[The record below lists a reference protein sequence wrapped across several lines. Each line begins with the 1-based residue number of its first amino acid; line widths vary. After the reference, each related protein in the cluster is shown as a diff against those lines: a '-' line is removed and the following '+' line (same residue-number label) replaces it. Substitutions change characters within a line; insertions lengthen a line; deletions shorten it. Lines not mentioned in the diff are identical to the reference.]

1 MCIPVRNQSN
11 IKKTASLI
19 KAAAVLIFVAF
30 NHGASNAQYI
40 PCENTRSASSEALD
54 KKHEL
59 NGIRIFY
66 TSTGSNALTTTTDL
80 NANGVPD
87 YVENVA
93 TQLDVSRKVFNS
105 LGFKDPLESARLRA
119 AQSIDVHLRDVSPYS
134 VSTILYPVK
143 YNYNSLMSDKCS
155 LVILMSNTSLFD
167 IENGSTP
174 AQRMFRLFQLGYSM
188 FRRPWIYAD
197 VSTWASRSVLSGAYG
212 TGYDSFQLPST
223 LIQMQEVF
231 DSQNDAGIKFWN
243 RLAYLLTVE
252 TSTMQISQAL
262 KNRKYVNNSIVVKD
276 DLWKGGAI
284 LRATSQMLDVEDDM
298 VDLQTNRPPYQ
309 WTDAEQTSN
318 AHDIRLLNLIQRAV
332 RRTGVTSAEINGFL
346 SIPSIY

>member
-1 MCIPVRNQSN
+1 MRVPVRIQLDL
-11 IKKTASLI
+11 KRPASLV
-19 KAAAVLIFVAF
+19 KAAAVLVFLGLS
-30 NHGASNAQYI
+30 HGVSTAQYV
-40 PCENTRSASSEALD
+40 PCVNTRNANSEALD

-66 TSTGSNALTTTTDL
+66 TSTGSNALATTTDF
-80 NANGVPD
+80 NVNGVPD

-93 TQLDVSRKVFNS
+93 IQLDVSRKIFNS

-119 AQSIDVHLRDVSPYS
+119 AQSIDIHLRDVSPYS
-134 VSTILYPVK
+134 VSTIMYPVK
-143 YNYNSLMSDKCS
+143 YNYNNLMSDKCA
-155 LVILMSNTSLFD
+155 LVVLMSNTSLFD
-167 IENGSTP
+167 IEGGSTP
-174 AQRMFRLFQLGYSM
+174 AQRMFRLSQIGYSM

-197 VSTWASRSVLSGAYG
+197 VSNWASRSILSGAYG

-223 LIQMQEVF
+223 LIQMQDVF
-231 DSQNDAGIKFWN
+231 DSQNDAGMKFWN
-243 RLAYLLTVE
+243 RLAYLLTAE

-284 LRATSQMLDVEDDM
+284 IGAISQMLDVEDDM

-309 WTDAEQTSN
+309 WTESEQTSS

-346 SIPSIY
+346 SIPSNY